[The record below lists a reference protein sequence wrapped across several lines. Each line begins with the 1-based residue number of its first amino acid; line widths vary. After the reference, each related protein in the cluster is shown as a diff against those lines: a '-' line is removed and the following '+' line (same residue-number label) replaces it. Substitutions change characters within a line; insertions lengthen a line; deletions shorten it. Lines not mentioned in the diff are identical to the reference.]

1 MLKDIFLAIIQ
12 ASTEFLPISSSG
24 HLALFSN
31 FLSQPNLYFFTV
43 LHLSSLLA
51 ILIFTRREIATLL
64 TFDKKYRK
72 MWLYVIIGSIPAALF
87 GFLYEDVIERTLSS
101 FLYLGIAFIFTGVV
115 LFLTKFAKARSE
127 LNGKNAFLVGLF
139 QVLALFP
146 GVSRSGITI
155 SSALFLGIDKEKAVK
170 FSFLLFI
177 PLSLGAFILELKKF
191 YFNASLLISFI
202 VCFILSLVFVNI
214 IFIIVKNG
222 KLWWF
227 SIYCFVIGSIS
238 LLLHFTD

>member
-214 IFIIVKNG
+214 IFIIVKNV
-222 KLWWF
+222 
-227 SIYCFVIGSIS
+227 FV
-238 LLLHFTD
+238 LNVMRK